1 MTKRATLVAVGIAAM
16 LAGCAERGEAIAN
29 RMLTVTLAATPVN
42 AGEIGR
48 AFLVARGD
56 KTDVVVEVSGMPP
69 MLASRPVHLYT
80 FIHTGRCSNLGE
92 PPAYALTARVLAESA
107 RSGGATPA
115 TGPFKVSNTARLPLE
130 ALRGG
135 RYAIVIRTSPAD
147 GGREIFC
154 GNVD

>member
-1 MTKRATLVAVGIAAM
+1 M